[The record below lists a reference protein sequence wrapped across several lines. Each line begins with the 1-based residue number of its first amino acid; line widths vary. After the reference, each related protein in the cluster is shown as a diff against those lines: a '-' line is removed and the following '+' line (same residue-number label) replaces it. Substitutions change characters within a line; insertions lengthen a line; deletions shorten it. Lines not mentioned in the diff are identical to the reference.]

1 MGRRGPGTGLRQAD
15 TAAEASQWLSFFD
28 ALGSAHAAP
37 LLPHLSLRA
46 GDAAALLD
54 IGPRVAASLRRILA
68 ETSGQ
73 EALDQVNGV
82 LTAAY
87 MEMELSLGARLSR
100 SVFALA
106 SDGFP
111 DAAGMRTMDR
121 WEQPL
126 RRLVGDFAASGL
138 PNDRRD
144 VVVAMVGH
152 HLAEI
157 DALREATRLSAD
169 AERVAW
175 LRTLVEWRRFAS
187 LGRALARV
195 LSVGERQR
203 LATFLRGD
211 DADDG
216 DREPRANTA

>member
-1 MGRRGPGTGLRQAD
+1 VGRRGPGTGLRQAG
-15 TAAEASQWLSFFD
+15 TVAEAGQWLCLFD

-46 GDAAALLD
+46 ADAPALLD
-54 IGPRVAASLRRILA
+54 LCPRVATSLRRILA
-68 ETSGQ
+68 ETSGE

-100 SVFALA
+100 CVFALG

-111 DAAGMRTMDR
+111 DAEGVRMMHR
-121 WEQPL
+121 WEGPL
-126 RRLVGDFAASGL
+126 RHLLRDFAASGL
-138 PNDRRD
+138 PAARRD
-144 VVVAMVGH
+144 VVIAMVGH
-152 HLAEI
+152 HIAEL
-157 DALREATRLSAD
+157 DALRGATRLSAD
-169 AERVAW
+169 AQRVAW

-195 LSVGERQR
+195 LSVAERQM
-203 LATFLRGD
+203 LAGFLRGD
-211 DADDG
+211 DGAG
-216 DREPRANTA
+216 VEARTGTA